1 MSAGRSELRDALQP
15 LCFTAV
21 ASSIFRGAKVMIT
34 GNPDTVHS
42 QNLFERPKTEAVLLK
57 TVEFAAAARALSSL
71 TV

>member
-21 ASSIFRGAKVMIT
+21 ASSIRGAKVLIT

-42 QNLFERPKTEAVLLK
+42 RNLFERPKTEAVLLK